1 MKHAKKNEKLLRKR
15 KRRVKRVK
23 ILTFLLVLALVGAA
37 ITIYR
42 DYNARPGFLENIWIS
57 DRSDDYITVAWERPR
72 NVYKFIVT
80 YNGETVEVSGR
91 KKNVTITGLTPDT
104 DYKITVRADSR
115 EREGFEELEE
125 QARTKKSQ
133 TIEGEAEQIRFA
145 NRPVDL
151 KQTAIT
157 DLTYA
162 PGKGYTVTDDGKIVF
177 TEEGNITVTANA
189 SETEEYG
196 GASREIKVEVLG
208 TVSTPAAG
216 AKQHVFYRLDS
227 SNCEVIRTIKGTK
240 EAYKPQSFVKK
251 DGKYVVAYILEDVQR
266 IVTFGNKK
274 SVAEPAEDLGH
285 ANGLTIANGRCYSVR
300 GLDYKC
306 VTFDDPKG
314 EYGSFDLKYH
324 ASGIAY
330 DEVNNM
336 FYTTSRGL
344 LVTYDGNFNYI
355 KHSERVDRKTQFY
368 AQDCAAYDGIL
379 MQAISGQGYMGVNYI
394 DFYDMNND
402 TYLGSIECDLDEIE
416 SIIVD
421 EEGYLELLCNKV
433 GYEDHIWKTPFNI
446 KKLCE

>member
-1 MKHAKKNEKLLRKR
+1 MKHAKKDEKRLRKR
-15 KRRVKRVK
+15 KRLVKRVK
-23 ILTFLLVLALVGAA
+23 ILTFLLVLALAGAA

-42 DYNARPGFLENIWIS
+42 DYQARPGFLEKIWIA
-57 DRSDDYITVAWERPR
+57 DRDADAITVAWERPR
-72 NVYKFIVT
+72 NVHKFIVT

-91 KKNVTITGLTPDT
+91 KKEIKITGLTPDT
-104 DYKITVRADSR
+104 DYRISVRADSK

-133 TIEGEAEQIRFA
+133 TIEGESEQIRFA

-151 KQTAIT
+151 KQTAVTEI
-157 DLTYA
+157 TYA
-162 PGKGYTVTDDGKIVF
+162 PGNGYSVTEDGKVVF
-177 TEEGNITVTANA
+177 TEAGNITVTANA

-196 GASREIKVEVLG
+196 GASKEIKVEVLG
-208 TVSTPAAG
+208 TVNTPAAG
-216 AKQHVFYRLDS
+216 AKQQVFYKLDS
-227 SNCEVIRTIKGTK
+227 GNCEVVRTVKGTK

-251 DGKYVVAYILEDVQR
+251 DGKYVVAYIKDDVQR

-285 ANGLTIANGRCYSVR
+285 ANGLTIANGTFYSVR

-314 EYGSFDLKYH
+314 DYGSFDLKYH

-330 DEVNNM
+330 DEVKNI

-344 LVTYDGNFNYI
+344 LVTYDSSFNYI
-355 KHSERVDRKTQFY
+355 KHIGRVDRKTQFY
-368 AQDCAAYDGIL
+368 AQDSAAYDGIL

-402 TYLGSIECDLDEIE
+402 AYLGSIECDLSEIE

-421 EEGYLELLCNKV
+421 DEGYLELLCNVV
-433 GYEDHIWKTPFNI
+433 GYEDYIWKTPVNI
-446 KKLCE
+446 KKLLS